1 MATASPSHRRRRLT
15 SLLVAGLLL
24 VLGTTHAR
32 ASSWW
37 NSDWTLRKK
46 ITLDTSATGVPI
58 DGPLGTGPVLLR
70 LTDGNFRF
78 TSAQP
83 DGSDLRFVAE
93 DDKTLLPYHVE
104 KFDTLLNEALVWV
117 KVSDLKPSAKTTIW
131 MYYGN
136 SGKVAKAEDAKATY
150 DDQIALVYHFAEQGQ
165 PAYDSSG
172 NGNNGQNPGLPA
184 DGSLIGSGL
193 RLDGKTT
200 ITIPTS
206 PTLFWT
212 EGAAFTWSAWI
223 KFGPPQPHAVV
234 FSRRNGSKFFL
245 IGADNGVPFVESTYQ
260 GGTVRS
266 NAAAPVAAGS
276 WHHLALVAKGA
287 HIALY
292 LDGQPYA
299 TLAGPLP
306 ALDGPAVLGADG
318 VGGLM
323 NTTGGSFA
331 GEMDELEISKVAREP
346 GFLQMAVASQGRDD
360 AAKFLTIG
368 EDEQH
373 TSWISAFKTGYV
385 GVIIGSLSVDG
396 WLVIGILAVMSLISW
411 IVMIRKALY
420 LNRVVKGNAQFLE
433 DWSHVATDLSVLDAS
448 DAAHAKSMGGRAD
461 GEGRSA
467 AVASP
472 LYSIYHI
479 GVEEIHHR
487 LSADRQSGGTK
498 VLSARSIQAIRA
510 ALDGGLVRET
520 QRLSAQMV
528 LLTIAISG
536 GPFLGL
542 LGTVVGVMITFAAV
556 AAAGDVNVNAIAPG
570 IAAAL
575 AATVAG
581 LGVAIPALFGYN
593 YLLTRIKSVSSDLH
607 VFIDEFV
614 AKLAEF
620 YSDEAGPADSAPPQ
634 P

>member
-1 MATASPSHRRRRLT
+1 
-15 SLLVAGLLL
+15 
-24 VLGTTHAR
+24 
-32 ASSWW
+32 
-37 NSDWTLRKK
+37 
-46 ITLDTSATGVPI
+46 
-58 DGPLGTGPVLLR
+58 
-70 LTDGNFRF
+70 
-78 TSAQP
+78 
-83 DGSDLRFVAE
+83 
-93 DDKTLLPYHVE
+93 
-104 KFDTLLNEALVWV
+104 
-117 KVSDLKPSAKTTIW
+117 
-131 MYYGN
+131 
-136 SGKVAKAEDAKATY
+136 
-150 DDQIALVYHFAEQGQ
+150 
-165 PAYDSSG
+165 
-172 NGNNGQNPGLPA
+172 
-184 DGSLIGSGL
+184 
-193 RLDGKTT
+193 
-200 ITIPTS
+200 
-206 PTLFWT
+206 
-212 EGAAFTWSAWI
+212 
-223 KFGPPQPHAVV
+223 
-234 FSRRNGSKFFL
+234 
-245 IGADNGVPFVESTYQ
+245 
-260 GGTVRS
+260 
-266 NAAAPVAAGS
+266 
-276 WHHLALVAKGA
+276 
-287 HIALY
+287 
-292 LDGQPYA
+292 
-299 TLAGPLP
+299 
-306 ALDGPAVLGADG
+306 
-318 VGGLM
+318 M
-323 NTTGGSFA
+323 NTSGGSFA
-331 GEMDELEISKVAREP
+331 GEMDELEISKVARDP
-346 GFLQMAVASQGRDD
+346 GFLQLAVASQGRDD
-360 AAKFLTIG
+360 AGKILTLG

-411 IVMIRKALY
+411 IVMVRKAIF

-520 QRLSAQMV
+520 QKLSAQMV

-620 YSDEAGPADSAPPQ
+620 YSDEAGATGSEQTHP
-634 P
+634 